1 MMRGETVKN
10 KVIFFLNLV
19 LALVIA
25 FSFPI
30 CFQWIYL
37 DITGHSK
44 GFDYDLGSE
53 KSVSVMVGAI
63 ELIIWLLLA
72 VPSNI
77 YIFGRIKRKTHKFA
91 LAAVYVLLS
100 VLCVFMIGGWGEF
113 AEFFK

>member
-1 MMRGETVKN
+1 MQGEAVKN
-10 KVIFFLNLV
+10 KVIFCFNLV
-19 LALVIA
+19 LAFIIA

-30 CFQWIYL
+30 CFEWIYM

-53 KSVSVMVGAI
+53 KSVSVMLGSI

-77 YIFGRIKRKTHKFA
+77 YIFGRIKRKAYKFV